1 MKVVLKILAVIIWV
15 ILSVLGIAVKTTEKL
30 RNVIAGFLYLI
41 IGVLALMAV
50 LSQQW
55 LELVVFCGMA
65 GVVLAIQFGAATVE
79 ALIQVG
85 KSLCK
90 YEFMGSN
97 KMDFEL

>member
-1 MKVVLKILAVIIWV
+1 MKVILKILAVIIWV

-30 RNVIAGFLYLI
+30 GNVIAGILYLI
-41 IGVLALMAV
+41 IGVLVLVAV

-55 LELVVFCGMA
+55 LELGVFCGMA
-65 GVVLAIQFGAATVE
+65 GIVFVIQFGAATVE
-79 ALIQVG
+79 ALIEEG

-97 KMDFEL
+97 KMDCEL